1 MWYHILVK
9 VVLDTNVLYSA
20 VRSRRGASFALLQQ
34 VGTGAFQPVVSVALC
49 LEYEDVLLREPTALP
64 AAALQDLLDYL
75 VSVSLHQRIHFLW
88 RPALRDPKNDL
99 VLELAANAGCA
110 YIVTFNLRDFRG
122 CERFGVTAITPP
134 DFLAL
139 LGGTS

>member
-1 MWYHILVK
+1 MWYHTLVK

-34 VGTGAFQPVVSVALC
+34 VGTGTFQPVISVALC
-49 LEYEDVLLREPTALP
+49 LEYEDVLLRKPTALP
-64 AAALQDLLDYL
+64 TAALQDLLDYL

-88 RPALRDPKNDL
+88 RPALRDPKDDL

-122 CERFGVTAITPP
+122 SERFGVTAITPP
-134 DFLAL
+134 NFLAL